1 MEQDRYNTDHFLF
14 IIGMISLIMSLA
26 LFGLTFYVLP
36 NLLFGLI
43 YDIPSFISEWREWIR
58 ASYEV
63 TDYAASQII
72 ALFLFAL
79 SLMFALIAYFS
90 SNQIDNKIFRSELEL
105 QEEVTHEK
113 KKNRE
118 TMILV
123 IKILFTIMMVY
134 VFAQVFQWII
144 YETS

>member
-26 LFGLTFYVLP
+26 MFGLTFYVLP

-58 ASYEV
+58 TSYQV

-72 ALFLFAL
+72 ALFLFTL
-79 SLMFALIAYFS
+79 SLMFALIAYLS

-134 VFAQVFQWII
+134 VFAQAFQWFI